1 MGSSESGTA
10 NGQRVEK
17 GSARRGG
24 ALTVGQRAS
33 RAGATAEDAWSRTR
47 ETANEI
53 KDRLEIDRRVAEHPY
68 GMIAAAVGVGYVLG
82 GGFFTPLTARVLGL
96 GLRLGLRIAA
106 IPLLEQELRGF
117 AEAVVGGA
125 SDGQDGEDGETNE
138 AADGEEGDK
147 KSHQSRGTTK
157 GGKGQ

>member
-10 NGQRVEK
+10 NGQRAER

-33 RAGATAEDAWSRTR
+33 RASDTAQDAWSRTR

-53 KDRLEIDRRVAEHPY
+53 KDRLDIDRRVAEHPY

-82 GGFFTPLTARVLGL
+82 GGFFTPLTARILGL
-96 GLRLGLRIAA
+96 GVRLGLRIAA

-117 AEAVVGGA
+117 AEAVVGDAG
-125 SDGQDGEDGETNE
+125 DGEDGETAE

>member
-33 RAGATAEDAWSRTR
+33 RAGDTAEDAWSRTR

-53 KDRLEIDRRVAEHPY
+53 KDRLDIDRRVAEHPY

-82 GGFFTPLTARVLGL
+82 GGFFTPLTARILGF
-96 GLRLGLRIAA
+96 GLRLGMRIAA

-125 SDGQDGEDGETNE
+125 SDGEEGETGE

-147 KSHQSRGTTK
+147 RSHQSRGTTK

>member
-1 MGSSESGTA
+1 MSSSDTGTA
-10 NGQRVEK
+10 NGQRAEK

-33 RAGATAEDAWSRTR
+33 RAGDAAQDAWSRTR
-47 ETANEI
+47 DTANEI
-53 KDRLEIDRRVAEHPY
+53 KDRLDIDRRVTEHPY

-82 GGFFTPLTARVLGL
+82 GGFFTPLTARILGF
-96 GLRLGLRIAA
+96 GLRLGVRIAA

-117 AEAVVGGA
+117 AEAVVGGD
-125 SDGQDGEDGETNE
+125 SDGEAGETDE
-138 AADGEEGDK
+138 AADVEEGDK
-147 KSHQSRGTTK
+147 KSQQSRGTTK

>member
-1 MGSSESGTA
+1 MSSSESGTA
-10 NGQRVEK
+10 NGQRAEK

-24 ALTVGQRAS
+24 ALTVGQRVS
-33 RAGATAEDAWSRTR
+33 RAGDTAQDAWSRTR
-47 ETANEI
+47 DTANEI
-53 KDRLEIDRRVAEHPY
+53 KDRLDIDRRVTEHPY
-68 GMIAAAVGVGYVLG
+68 GMVAAAVGIGYVLG
-82 GGFFTPLTARVLGL
+82 GGFFTPLTARILGF
-96 GLRLGLRIAA
+96 GLRIGVRIAA

-117 AEAVVGGA
+117 AEAVAGGGG
-125 SDGQDGEDGETNE
+125 SDGEAGETDE